1 MIDSGS
7 DIETLDKDVIE
18 ALNLPVIGRC
28 EQEGAGG
35 SIREV
40 SLYSAC
46 LGIGEKKL
54 NIKVRRL
61 RKSNDRCTKIVTMP
75 IIKSTFV
82 MIAVMMIIVLIMKM
96 MMKTMSYS

>member
-61 RKSNDRCTKIVTMP
+61 RKSNDRCTKI
-75 IIKSTFV
+75 KSTFV
-82 MIAVMMIIVLIMKM
+82 MIAVMMMMVLIMKM